1 MAAKPLFRLT
11 LPVGLGL
18 ELFQLPLESLLA
30 PRRFLLPLPALPL
43 QGVLGGQQ
51 GLRARL
57 QSLRLVFLFQP
68 LLIQLALRLP
78 PLFLSCRL
86 SLCRPLGQFLLELL
100 QRGFLLRG
108 TAPELIFQCRA
119 MLLRL
124 ALATPLALFHGR
136 GPLAELFLQ
145 RLRLLLQFRALAIQ
159 LCLGLSPLLVH
170 GRLEVRGP
178 IGHLLFPF
186 LQRCGAIANP
196 FFQFCNLAAKVLLKR
211 PATLVQLTLPGPL
224 GFLHGRGSGT
234 EIFLHGVSPFLQ
246 FLFGGPRLLL
256 PGGAAFLQLGLPLPD
271 P

>member
-1 MAAKPLFRLT
+1 
-11 LPVGLGL
+11 
-18 ELFQLPLESLLA
+18 
-30 PRRFLLPLPALPL
+30 
-43 QGVLGGQQ
+43 
-51 GLRARL
+51 
-57 QSLRLVFLFQP
+57 
-68 LLIQLALRLP
+68 
-78 PLFLSCRL
+78 
-86 SLCRPLGQFLLELL
+86 
-100 QRGFLLRG
+100 
-108 TAPELIFQCRA
+108 

-136 GPLAELFLQ
+136 GPLAELFLHASA
-145 RLRLLLQFRALAIQ
+145 FSFSSALAIQ